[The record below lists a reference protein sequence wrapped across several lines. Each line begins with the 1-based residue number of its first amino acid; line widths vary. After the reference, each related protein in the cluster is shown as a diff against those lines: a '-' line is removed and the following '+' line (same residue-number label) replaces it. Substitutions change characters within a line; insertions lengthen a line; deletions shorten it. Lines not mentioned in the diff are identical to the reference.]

1 MDQVTDMRAFVQ
13 VIQRGSFSAAAEDL
27 GLTPSA
33 VSKLVSRLE
42 DRLGVRLLHRT
53 TRRLALTP
61 EGETYLVRARDILSA
76 IDDAETEVARAST
89 TPRGRLR
96 LNTGSAF
103 MLHELAATLP
113 DFLNRHPEIEIEI
126 TVTDRVD
133 NLVENADVAICI
145 GPIADRSLVARRFA
159 HTERGIFAAPR
170 YLERRGVPQSPDDLD
185 GHDCIVLSSVP
196 SINQWPFRAGNEIRS
211 FEARGRLV
219 VDDAEAAL
227 RLAVS
232 GAGLVHLSDLL
243 VGNAVRRGELVPLLT
258 EHHMVEPIPISAV
271 YPQGRHRMLKV
282 RVFIDFLVERF
293 TEAPWRTRVERPG
306 RSGALAP
313 SGDAPSDQDD

>member
-1 MDQVTDMRAFVQ
+1 MTDQISDMRAFVQ
-13 VIQRGSFSAAAEDL
+13 VVQRGSFSAAADDL

-61 EGETYLVRARDILSA
+61 EGETYLVRARDILGA

-89 TPRGRLR
+89 TPRGKLR

-103 MLHELAATLP
+103 MLHELARALP
-113 DFLNRHPEIEIEI
+113 DFLARYPEIEIDI

-133 NLVENADVAICI
+133 NLVENADVAICL

-159 HTERGIFAAPR
+159 HTERGIFAAPA
-170 YLERRGVPQSPDDLD
+170 YLERRGVPRTPEDLA
-185 GHDCIVLSSVP
+185 GHDCLVLSSVP
-196 SINQWPFRAGNEIRS
+196 SINFWPFRDGNEIRT
-211 FEARGRLV
+211 FEAQGRLV

-227 RLAVS
+227 RLAIG

-243 VGNAVRRGELVPLLT
+243 VGNAVRRGELVPLLVD
-258 EHHMVEPIPISAV
+258 HHLVEPVPLSAV

-293 TEAPWRTRVERPG
+293 ADAPWRAKAGHARVRTPVDDS
-306 RSGALAP
+306 RSHAGSA
-313 SGDAPSDQDD
+313 

>member
-1 MDQVTDMRAFVQ
+1 MDQVSDMRAFVQ
-13 VIQRGSFSAAAEDL
+13 VVQRGSFSAAAEDL

-61 EGETYLVRARDILSA
+61 EGETYLVRARDILTA
-76 IDDAETEVARAST
+76 IEDAETEVARAST
-89 TPRGRLR
+89 TPRGKLR

-103 MLHELAATLP
+103 MLHELAAALP
-113 DFLNRHPEIEIEI
+113 DFLTRYPEIEIEI

-159 HTERGIFAAPR
+159 ATERGIYAAPR
-170 YLERRGVPQSPDDLD
+170 YLERRGIPQTPDDLAQ
-185 GHDCIVLSSVP
+185 HDCIVLSSVP
-196 SINQWPFRAGNEIRS
+196 SINHWPFRDGNAIRS
-211 FEARGRLV
+211 FEAEGRLV

-258 EHHMVEPIPISAV
+258 QHHMVEPIPISAV

-282 RVFIDFLVERF
+282 RVFIDFLVARF
-293 TEAPWRTRVERPG
+293 ADAPWRTRLDRPKAETPATAD
-306 RSGALAP
+306 SGTAE
-313 SGDAPSDQDD
+313 D

>member
-1 MDQVTDMRAFVQ
+1 MDQISDMRAFVQ
-13 VIQRGSFSAAAEDL
+13 VIQRGSFSAAADDL
-27 GLTPSA
+27 DLTPSA

-89 TPRGRLR
+89 TPRGLLR
-96 LNTGSAF
+96 LNSGSAF
-103 MLHELAATLP
+103 MLHELARELP
-113 DFLNRHPEIEIEI
+113 DFFARYPEIEIEI
-126 TVTDRVD
+126 RVTDRVD
-133 NLVENADVAICI
+133 NLVENADVAICL

-159 HTERGIFAAPR
+159 TTERGIFGAPA
-170 YLERRGVPQSPDDLD
+170 YLKARGMPKTPADLE
-185 GHDCIVLSSVP
+185 GHECIVLSSVP
-196 SINQWPFRAGNEIRS
+196 SINQWPFRDGNEIRT

-227 RLAVS
+227 RLAVG

-243 VGNAVRRGELVPLLT
+243 VGNSVRRGELVPLLT
-258 EHHMVEPIPISAV
+258 QYHLVEPVPLSAV

-293 TEAPWRTRVERPG
+293 SDAPWRAKASGWSRPE
-306 RSGALAP
+306 
-313 SGDAPSDQDD
+313 D

>member
-1 MDQVTDMRAFVQ
+1 MDQISDMRAFVQ

-27 GLTPSA
+27 SLTPSA

-61 EGETYLVRARDILSA
+61 EGETYLVRARDILGA

-89 TPRGRLR
+89 TPRGKLR

-103 MLHELAATLP
+103 MLHELAAALP
-113 DFLNRHPEIEIEI
+113 DFLARHPEIEIDI

-145 GPIADRSLVARRFA
+145 GAIADRSLVARRFA
-159 HTERGIFAAPR
+159 YTERGIFAAPR
-170 YLERRGVPQSPDDLD
+170 YLDRFGVPDSPDDLI
-185 GHDCIVLSSVP
+185 GHACIVLSSVP
-196 SINQWPFRAGNEIRS
+196 SINHWPFRDGNEIKT

-227 RLAVS
+227 RLAIA

-243 VGNAVRRGELVPLLT
+243 VGNAVRRGELVPLLG
-258 EHHMVEPIPISAV
+258 EHHLVEPVPVSAV

-293 TEAPWRTRVERPG
+293 ADAPWSTRAKRPE
-306 RSGALAP
+306 AMPANP
-313 SGDAPSDQDD
+313 SA